1 MSFQLEVEF
10 SGLCLYVLDS
20 VNERV
25 GVAMPDARGRT
36 PGSTT
41 HEDGTIGRRHVGY
54 VRFDL
59 ADLDHAFPDLG
70 RPTPHYEGVH
80 LFDREELRFVI
91 EGDAGPIVPDLAL
104 PAAESIAPD
113 PVDPTR
119 SAAVTIPGLFDAQ
132 PPQPVLMH
140 TRLSG
145 GTIIGEPEETWRFS
159 NLWNPGQPAYE
170 GEFAS
175 FVTWRRTVESVT
187 LHLRRF
193 HEVDPYLE
201 IPLVPKGGTNS
212 LVRVKVANF
221 CSTNPME
228 WRDLGLRDVDSDDED
243 FKWLYRL
250 LTPRDGSTWNTRLMM
265 HRFPIPLFAP
275 GGQGVQDCLGKQI
288 NGSTT

>member
-10 SGLCLYVLDS
+10 SGLCLYVVDS
-20 VNERV
+20 ANERV
-25 GVAMPDARGRT
+25 GIAMPDARGRT
-36 PGSTT
+36 SGSTI
-41 HEDGTIGRRHVGY
+41 HADGTTGRRHVGY

-59 ADLDHAFPDLG
+59 ADLDHDFPDLG

-80 LFDREELRFVI
+80 LFDREELQFVI
-91 EGDAGPIVPDLAL
+91 DGSAGAIVPDLSL

-113 PVDPTR
+113 PADPTR
-119 SAAVTIPGLFDAQ
+119 SAMITIPGLFDTV
-132 PPQPVLMH
+132 PPPPVLMH

-145 GTIIGEPEETWRFS
+145 GTIIGEPEEVWRIS

-175 FVTWRRTVESVT
+175 FVTWRRTVDSVT
-187 LHLRRF
+187 LRVRRF
-193 HEVDPYLE
+193 QDAAHYLD
-201 IPLVPKGGTNS
+201 IPLVPKSGS

-250 LTPRDGSTWNTRLMM
+250 LTPRDGSTWTVKLMN
-265 HRFPIPLFAP
+265 HRFPIPLFYP
-275 GGQGVQDCLGKQI
+275 SGLGVQDCLGMQI
-288 NGSTT
+288 QGSTT